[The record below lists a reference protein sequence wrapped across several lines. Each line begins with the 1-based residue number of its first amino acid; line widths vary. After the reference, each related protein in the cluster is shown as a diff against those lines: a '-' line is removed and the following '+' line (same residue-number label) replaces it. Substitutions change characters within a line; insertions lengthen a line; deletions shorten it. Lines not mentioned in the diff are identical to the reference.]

1 MVGSVNSVATG
12 NVYLNTSE
20 NVDVAR
26 TDSRQNIKDTQ
37 AYQTLV
43 KLVGDGYKG
52 VDGTKEDKAAVR
64 KEAQQLLTQLHS
76 GLGS

>member
-43 KLVGDGYKG
+43 RLVGDGYKG
-52 VDGTKEDKAAVR
+52 VDGTKDESPRV
-64 KEAQQLLTQLHS
+64 
-76 GLGS
+76 

>member
-52 VDGTKEDKAAVR
+52 V
-64 KEAQQLLTQLHS
+64 EALLNKSDLRRVS
-76 GLGS
+76 L

>member
-43 KLVGDGYKG
+43 KLVGDGYK
-52 VDGTKEDKAAVR
+52 VWTELKKTKPQCGKR
-64 KEAQQLLTQLHS
+64 LSNFLLS
-76 GLGS
+76 YIVV